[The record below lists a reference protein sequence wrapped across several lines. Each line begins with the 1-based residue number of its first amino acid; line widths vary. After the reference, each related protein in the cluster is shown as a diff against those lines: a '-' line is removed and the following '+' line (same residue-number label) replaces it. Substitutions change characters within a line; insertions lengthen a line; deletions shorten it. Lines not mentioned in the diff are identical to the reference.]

1 MGWWASNNISFTKEV
16 HPSDEAMVL
25 MVVKNY
31 FPDWISKETDR
42 KAQLDKESQDGYNI
56 DDDEDHDELDSCNTS
71 EVVVKKRTGGAV
83 KGKKN
88 TAGKTESEFEDYVKA
103 VDVARSNQDIA
114 DTWNARLREEA
125 VRNIALD
132 EEKKKNGT
140 ESVETESTANTSESE
155 NTKEGTF
162 KKYFLEFFDE
172 DLVTKTAEL

>member
-1 MGWWASNNISFTKEV
+1 MQYKWGGGEKKDWW
-16 HPSDEAMVL
+16 
-25 MVVKNY
+25 
-31 FPDWISKETDR
+31 
-42 KAQLDKESQDGYNI
+42 
-56 DDDEDHDELDSCNTS
+56 CS
-71 EVVVKKRTGGAV
+71 ER
-83 KGKKN
+83 KKN

-155 NTKEGTF
+155 NTKEGAF

-172 DLVTKTAEL
+172 ELVTKTAEL